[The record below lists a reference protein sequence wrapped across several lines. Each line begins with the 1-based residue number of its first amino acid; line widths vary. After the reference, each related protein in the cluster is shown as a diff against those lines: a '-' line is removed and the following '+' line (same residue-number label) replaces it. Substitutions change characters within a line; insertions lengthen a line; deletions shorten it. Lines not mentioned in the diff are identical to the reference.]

1 MVFDY
6 GNTLV
11 LYCEVYQGKP
21 SLFYSD
27 ENYHLEKIGSFFA
40 RDFSISLNTSYTQ
53 DRINSTISLPRNI
66 ISSRPIQRGDIISV
80 SALNQVEPTVVSE
93 IKTYRFSSAAGKNG
107 LMYHPQWADL
117 PGVEDNTYN
126 KKPDNVSS
134 EIRRRYL
141 YNRAFVVSSI
151 ESDRLVLM
159 DYIQYNMSLVTVG
172 YVGLVQNES
181 FVNVIN
187 LISKPDMRVFTTKQ
201 YQFTDNNNVI
211 ESPFVL
217 DISGKFFNGTS
228 FSDNFTTTNVK
239 PYDILL
245 NALSG
250 LPDEYIQYVPEAYVF
265 RDEDGPYVFMAITA
279 TNERADYIETG
290 IKHDYNLSLR
300 IKPVVNAK
308 FTPLINSDLSTV
320 WIQPSSDASDYIRAG
335 VVGVIAD
342 RADKRKK
349 TLKTFDKLSE
359 ADRHSFDT
367 ITELKTVL
375 IGYNDLF
382 NKNYFSKEKEK
393 LGKFLE
399 KEPDRFYFSSN
410 EEYEAAKTQ
419 YEERK
424 KEFDDKIK
432 ELDDKEKL
440 YLAELK
446 KRLGYPL
453 SRQKV
458 KELLWEA
465 INGTDDTSDMVLD
478 SGITI
483 PKWRSNYLDGLKH
496 NVLNA
501 MQVQYKSAQIEVSSS
516 DFYGVKPLEQLSSW
530 YTYDLFWSSPSGT
543 DLNGETFKIIR
554 TTFTPTQISYI
565 MTGA

>member
-53 DRINSTISLPRNI
+53 DKINSTISLPRNVV
-66 ISSRPIQRGDIISV
+66 SSHPLKRGDIISV
-80 SALNQVEPTVVSE
+80 SILNQVEPSNASE
-93 IKTYRFSSAAGKNG
+93 IKKYIVSSTDSKYIYK
-107 LMYHPQWADL
+107 YHPQWADH
-117 PGVEDNTYN
+117 PGTENGTAN
-126 KKPDNVSS
+126 KTRDNVSS
-134 EIRRRYL
+134 EIRKRYL
-141 YNRAFVVSSI
+141 YNRAFVVSSV

-159 DYIQYNMSLVTVG
+159 DYIQYNMSVVTVG

-181 FVNVIN
+181 FVNITN
-187 LISKPDMRVFTTKQ
+187 LISKPDMRAFTAKQ
-201 YQFTDNNNVI
+201 YSFIENGQVI
-211 ESPFVL
+211 NSPFVF
-217 DISGKFFNGTS
+217 DATGKFFDGTS

-239 PYDILL
+239 PYDVLL

-265 RDEDGPYVFMAITA
+265 RDEGGPYIFMSITA
-279 TNERADYIETG
+279 TNERADYIDTG
-290 IKHDYNLSLR
+290 MKHDYTRSLR

-308 FTPLINSDLSTV
+308 FTPLINSDLSTI

-335 VVGVIAD
+335 IVGVIAD

-410 EEYEAAKTQ
+410 EEYEAAKIQ

-424 KEFDDKIK
+424 KAFDDKIK

-483 PKWRSNYLDGLKH
+483 PKWRSNYLDGLKY

-516 DFYGVKPLEQLSSW
+516 DFYGVKPLEQISSW

>member
-53 DRINSTISLPRNI
+53 DKINSTISLPGNVV
-66 ISSRPIQRGDIISV
+66 SSRPLKRGDIISV
-80 SALNQVEPTVVSE
+80 SILNQVEPSNTSE
-93 IKTYRFSSAAGKNG
+93 IKKYIVSSTDSKYIYK
-107 LMYHPQWADL
+107 YHPQWADH
-117 PGVEDNTYN
+117 PGSENGTAS
-126 KKPDNVSS
+126 KTRDNVSS
-134 EIRRRYL
+134 EIRKRYL
-141 YNRAFVVSSI
+141 YNRAFVVSSV

-159 DYIQYNMSLVTVG
+159 DYIQYNMSVVTVG

-181 FVNVIN
+181 FVNITN
-187 LISKPDMRVFTTKQ
+187 LISKPDMRAFTAKQ
-201 YQFTDNNNVI
+201 YSFIENGQVI
-211 ESPFVL
+211 NSPFVF
-217 DISGKFFNGTS
+217 DATGKFFDGTS

-239 PYDILL
+239 PYDVLL

-250 LPDEYIQYVPEAYVF
+250 LPNEYIQYVPEAYVF
-265 RDEDGPYVFMAITA
+265 RDEGGPYIFMSITA
-279 TNERADYIETG
+279 TNERADYIDTG
-290 IKHDYNLSLR
+290 IKHDYTRSLR

-308 FTPLINSDLSTV
+308 FTPLINSDLSTI

-359 ADRHSFDT
+359 SDKYSFDT

-410 EEYEAAKTQ
+410 EEYEAAKNQ

-424 KEFDDKIK
+424 KAFDDKIK

-483 PKWRSNYLDGLKH
+483 PKWRSNYLDGLKY

-554 TTFTPTQISYI
+554 MTFTPTQISYI